1 MGQSEAP
8 IERELALARAREAEY
23 RTRLTRHRD
32 LARRLRSHAA
42 QLREAIRE
50 PQGRGSL
57 DALLASVARVT
68 SQALDIP
75 RASIWLFDA
84 SGKYLVCRFQ
94 TPTPPPGTAEAH
106 LDVASCPGYVRAI
119 TQTEVG
125 AVAVEDALTDPRTS
139 ELEDYLV
146 RHQVGALLDVPLIG
160 PGELRGVLCHEH
172 QGSSRKWQEEEIDFA
187 ADVGA
192 LVALTLEVERR
203 VWTEQTLRGTEAKY
217 KHLVE
222 TLPVVVYS
230 FDARSG
236 ELDYLSPRVKDLGG
250 RSAEEYLVSGGVER
264 WVEAVFPEERE
275 GVRRRLSW
283 QIDDGLEPELVY
295 RIRLP
300 DGARRYV
307 RDTCSVIRDA
317 HGRPVAI
324 QGTLADITAQR
335 EAELERAEVERRFNS
350 LLDGV
355 DVLAVVLDAMGRV
368 ELINETF
375 LRLTGYA
382 REEVIGADG
391 FGLLLSER
399 ERERVRGDFLKGMRD
414 GKVVRHFE
422 TTIRR
427 RDGAC
432 RKVLWTNTPT
442 HSADGAVIGSSSL
455 GVDITDRLEAEA
467 LALQGEKLESLGRL
481 AAGIAHD
488 FNNLLTVIGGAADR
502 LTLPHSDK
510 AEAARDIQTAVR
522 QAAELTRALL
532 AYARRE
538 PIRPVSL
545 ALDGLIDETWPVLAK
560 LAPAGLILARHLDA
574 SGAHVTAD
582 PTQIRQVVMNLVGNA
597 VDATVGHGT
606 TVWLS
611 TSVVAF
617 DLDQAR
623 AHGFAAEQSFVVL
636 SVTDDGPG
644 IAPEIR
650 DRIFEPFFT
659 TKAKGEG
666 TGLGLALCAS
676 IARGAG
682 GFITAETTPGGGAPF
697 RVFLP
702 ISE

>member
-1 MGQSEAP
+1 
-8 IERELALARAREAEY
+8 
-23 RTRLTRHRD
+23 
-32 LARRLRSHAA
+32 LRSHAA
-42 QLREAIRE
+42 QLREAIKE
-50 PQGRGSL
+50 PRGRGSL
-57 DALLASVARVT
+57 DALLANVARLT

-94 TPTPPPGTAEAH
+94 TPMPPPGVTEPH

-119 TQTEVG
+119 TQAEVG
-125 AVAVEDALTDPRTS
+125 AIAVEDALSDPRTS
-139 ELEDYLV
+139 ELKEYLQQH
-146 RHQVGALLDVPLIG
+146 RVGALLDVPLIG

-172 QGSSRKWQEEEIDFA
+172 QGASRQWQEEEIDFA

-203 VWTEQTLRGTEAKY
+203 VWAEQTLRGTEAKY

-230 FDARSG
+230 FDARTG
-236 ELDYLSPRVKDLGG
+236 ELDYLSPRVKELGG
-250 RSAEEYLVSGGVER
+250 LGAEEYLVSGGVER
-264 WVEAVFPEERE
+264 WVESVFPEERE

-283 QIDDGLEPELVY
+283 QIDDGLDPELVY

-307 RDTCSVIRDA
+307 RDTCAVVRDA

-324 QGTLADITAQR
+324 QGTLADVTTQR
-335 EAELERAEVERRFNS
+335 EAELARAEVERRFNT
-350 LLDGV
+350 LLEGV
-355 DVLAVVLDAMGRV
+355 DVLAVVLDANGRV
-368 ELINETF
+368 ELINESF
-375 LRLTGYA
+375 LKLTGYA

-391 FGLLLSER
+391 FDLLLAER
-399 ERERVRGDFLKGMRD
+399 DRVRVRGDFLEGMQKG
-414 GKVVRHFE
+414 KIVRHFE
-422 TTIRR
+422 TTIVR
-427 RDGAC
+427 RDGAT

-442 HSADGAVIGSSSL
+442 HSTEGAVIGSSSL

-502 LTLPHSDK
+502 LALPRTDQ
-510 AEAARDIQTAVR
+510 AEATHDIQTAVR
-522 QAAELTRALL
+522 QAAELTRSLL

-538 PIRPVSL
+538 PIRPVRL
-545 ALDGLIDETWPVLAK
+545 VLDRVVDETWPILAK
-560 LAPAGLILARHLDA
+560 LTPPGLTLARHLDA
-574 SGAHVTAD
+574 DDSHVTID
-582 PTQIRQVVMNLVGNA
+582 PTQMRQIIMNLVGNA

-606 TVWLS
+606 AVWLS
-611 TSVVAF
+611 TSVVAL

-623 AHGFAAEQSFVVL
+623 AHGFATEGSFVVL

-644 IAPEIR
+644 IPLEIR

-659 TKAKGEG
+659 TKAEGEG
-666 TGLGLALCAS
+666 TGLGLAMCAS
-676 IARGAG
+676 MVRGAG
-682 GFITAETTPGGGAPF
+682 GFITAESTPGGGASF
-697 RVFLP
+697 KAYLP
-702 ISE
+702 VT